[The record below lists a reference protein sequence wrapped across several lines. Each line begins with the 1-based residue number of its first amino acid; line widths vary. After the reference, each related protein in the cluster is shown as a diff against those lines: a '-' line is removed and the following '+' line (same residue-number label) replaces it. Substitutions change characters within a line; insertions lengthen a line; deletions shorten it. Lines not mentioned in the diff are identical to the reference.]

1 MGKKGRGILR
11 HSEQKP
17 AEKGRKFEPVGV
29 QMDETGMQGGEG
41 KLIKTEARLMFVGG
55 ILMHSRGD
63 TTPSSLL
70 PVLASTSIGIS
81 IQTLIDDGTCR
92 GIRIKAPLTLPS
104 TVAKEGCQGGG
115 DGGICVY
122 MYGTKFDFW
131 RQ

>member
-1 MGKKGRGILR
+1 
-11 HSEQKP
+11 
-17 AEKGRKFEPVGV
+17 
-29 QMDETGMQGGEG
+29 MDETGMQGGEG

-115 DGGICVY
+115 DGGVCVCVCV
-122 MYGTKFDFW
+122 GLSLTFALEATTKIQFK
-131 RQ
+131 